1 MITMTVRR
9 THAQNRGVLF
19 YFGLWSP
26 KVSDARFF
34 FLVQYF
40 HYVVSFKV
48 RTHQATSRSNTL
60 RRQIAPCVVENV
72 CENLFSATEF
82 TVAATGHTK
91 SNQTEFV
98 RLVAAT
104 NSVAETKICTWIH
117 QYTRSDLSLRRV
129 TYLIARPVHIEWF
142 IAAKCCSDMSPIVYG
157 SLRTF
162 HLKALLPNMLR
173 VICYF

>member
-1 MITMTVRR
+1 MRKTV
-9 THAQNRGVLF
+9 VF
-19 YFGLWSP
+19 YSILVFDRQRSQRP
-26 KVSDARFF
+26 VFF

-60 RRQIAPCVVENV
+60 RRQIAPCVVENF

-82 TVAATGHTK
+82 TVAATSHTK

-104 NSVAETKICTWIH
+104 NSVAETKICT
-117 QYTRSDLSLRRV
+117 
-129 TYLIARPVHIEWF
+129 
-142 IAAKCCSDMSPIVYG
+142 
-157 SLRTF
+157 
-162 HLKALLPNMLR
+162 
-173 VICYF
+173 